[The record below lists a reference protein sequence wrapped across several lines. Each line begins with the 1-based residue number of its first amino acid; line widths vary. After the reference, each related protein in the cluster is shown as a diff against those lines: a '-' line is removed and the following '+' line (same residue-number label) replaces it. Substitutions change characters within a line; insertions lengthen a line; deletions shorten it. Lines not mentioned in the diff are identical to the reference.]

1 MANRDTSRNSSNRV
15 SFVDISGVPCS
26 DLGDLKQRR
35 IWSFHLL
42 SSFIVEHTIS
52 VLNPQ
57 SLITF
62 LTQDFRNKE
71 CFDQDPPQKT
81 NLCIDLLWR
90 RLNKKVINIILQ
102 HKHFLL
108 RCWLGIIFK
117 KYNMLRTFREV
128 FPQYTTDLLYADE
141 KLVKNKCLNEYLI
154 CAPLSAGF
162 VCDESIF
169 TGHTVKVVVRWFS
182 TQKVQL
188 EAKQRQLSNLKRESK
203 SWY

>member
-128 FPQYTTDLLYADE
+128 FPQYTTDLPLCGWKVGE
-141 KLVKNKCLNEYLI
+141 KQMFEWIFDMRTSFRRLRLWRKYFYWPYCQSGGSLI
-154 CAPLSAGF
+154 FYS
-162 VCDESIF
+162 ESPAWSQ
-169 TGHTVKVVVRWFS
+169 TVS
-182 TQKVQL
+182 TFQS
-188 EAKQRQLSNLKRESK
+188 EERI
-203 SWY
+203 